1 MKVNKLYITL
11 LGFVLLL
18 LSGACEDDFP
28 SDKQDGQGF
37 VLSLSLATQAA
48 TRATELGID
57 AFNENRI
64 AQADVYF
71 FPVNAAGQD
80 DEKCLYVQTGLV
92 PSLVSGSSTD
102 YELQVPLDPETVS
115 EGTTYYVYVV
125 ANPDIGGMTAG
136 SVGETLNTIKQRTLT
151 TDWKSGYS
159 ADGVGLKDATL
170 EQVTETALVMDGSKE
185 VTIET
190 PQSAPA
196 VIDMIR
202 AMAKVMLYASTES
215 EITAHGITYTA
226 VPSGMFATMVYSVGK
241 TNLAGD
247 YAVQPTDY
255 ITRLRRNYED
265 QYTTTA
271 DGKHRYAQ
279 MAPFYSYLNPADT
292 EGRQDAYLILSV
304 PWMAREEGSQSYEAH
319 DYYYRVPI
327 TGTDAPA
334 LLERNHYYKIN
345 VHIGVLGSLSPRDAV
360 EVQAEFEIMDWFEVG
375 IDTDMQ
381 QYRYLVLESYY
392 TELNNETTVD
402 MPYISS
408 SEIAWDKEG
417 QLDPNGNYTHIV
429 SVTFEDY
436 SEDETE
442 TVTLDARHPTHT
454 MGSGYNSRT
463 IRFSDFQVKE
473 GPGGTLRFTH
483 PLSDDNDFVPYTIT
497 VAVYN
502 QQGVQSKEEWV
513 IRQYPAMY
521 IVGENNNEHNNN
533 SKYGYYNR
541 FVNGYWGAHDRNVV
555 YSNDKGSGYWY
566 DRKDLGVVAELSGS
580 NSNPNLYTINISAFS
595 DNTYAIGD
603 PRSETPSNFNG
614 YLDATQYL
622 ATRQDAENVI
632 APSFRVASSWGKTLP
647 RDYNAT
653 VMRCA
658 SYQEAGYPAGR
669 WRIPTKAEVEY
680 IVGLS
685 DDGKIPR
692 LFGGSGTTTNAY
704 WVSSGTYTAGS
715 NDPYDEGFTEGWNN
729 EDKTA
734 VVRCVYD
741 VWYWGEQDI
750 EHDENNP
757 DGYGHLTNTDFVWG
771 DAPDGT
777 LEEGTKNDEM

>member
-1 MKVNKLYITL
+1 MKGNKLYITL

-48 TRATELGID
+48 TRATEPGID

-64 AQADVYF
+64 AWADVYF
-71 FPVNAAGQD
+71 FSANATGQD

-92 PSLVSGSSTD
+92 PSPISSSATD
-102 YELQVPLDPETVS
+102 YELQVPLDPAIIS
-115 EGTTYYVYVV
+115 EGTAYYVYVV
-125 ANPDIGGMTAG
+125 ANPAAGGMTAG
-136 SVGETLNTIKQRTLT
+136 TKGETLADIRQKTLT
-151 TDWKSGYS
+151 TEWKSGYG
-159 ADGVGLKDATL
+159 ANGEGLKDATL
-170 EQVTETALVMDGSKE
+170 EQVTETALVMDGGKAL
-185 VTIET
+185 TIET
-190 PQSAPA
+190 PQSSPV
-196 VIDMIR
+196 VIDMTR

-247 YAVQPTDY
+247 YAVQPADY

-279 MAPFYSYLNPADT
+279 MAPFYSYPNPADT

-360 EVQAEFEIMDWFEVG
+360 EVQAEFEIMDWFEAG

-381 QYRYLVLESYY
+381 QYQYLVLESYY
-392 TELNNETTVD
+392 TELNNEATVD

-408 SEIAWDKEG
+408 SELAWNEEDKR
-417 QLDPNGNYTHIV
+417 DPNGNYTHIV

-442 TVTLDARHPTHT
+442 TVTLDASHPTHT
-454 MGSGYNSRT
+454 TGSGYNSRT
-463 IRFSDFQVKE
+463 IRFSDFQVEE

-502 QQGVQSKEEWV
+502 QQGVQCKEEWV

-521 IVGENNNEHNNN
+521 IVGENNNTSEN
-533 SKYGYYNR
+533 YGGTNR
-541 FVNGYWGAHDRNVV
+541 FVNGYHRTGDTP
-555 YSNDKGSGYWY
+555 YDNDGPPGLFGGGGIELGSI
-566 DRKDLGVVAELSGS
+566 ASLSGT
-580 NSNPNLYTINISAFS
+580 NENPNLYTIYTSSFA

-603 PRSETPSNFNG
+603 PRDESYSKFAGP
-614 YLDATQYL
+614 LDADQYL

-632 APSFRVASSWGKTLP
+632 APAFKVASSWGKTQS
-647 RDYNAT
+647 RSYAST

-680 IVGLS
+680 IIGLS
-685 DDGKIPR
+685 EDEKIPR
-692 LFGGSGTTTNAY
+692 LFGQEGTSTNY
-704 WVSSGTYTAGS
+704 WVSSGKYTTG
-715 NDPYDEGFTEGWNN
+715 NYGWQGDYTPGTSGN
-729 EDKTA
+729 A
-734 VVRCVYD
+734 YVRCVYD
-741 VWYWGEQDI
+741 VWYWGEATI
-750 EHDENNP
+750 EEDKEHNTGNWDNN
-757 DGYGHLTNTDFVWG
+757 DFVWG
-771 DAPDGT
+771 DNPQGA
-777 LEEGTKNDEM
+777 LEKGQEH

>member
-1 MKVNKLYITL
+1 MKGNKLYITL

-48 TRATELGID
+48 TRATEAGVD
-57 AFNENRI
+57 VFNENRI

-102 YELQVPLDPETVS
+102 YELQVPLDPAIIS
-115 EGTTYYVYVV
+115 EGKAYYVYVV
-125 ANPDIGGMTAG
+125 ANPDAGGMTTG
-136 SVGETLNTIKQRTLT
+136 TVGETLADIRQKTLT
-151 TDWKSGYS
+151 TDWKSGYG

-170 EQVTETALVMDGSKE
+170 EQVTETALVMDGGKAL
-185 VTIET
+185 TIET
-190 PQSAPA
+190 PQSSPV
-196 VIDMIR
+196 VIDMTR

-247 YAVQPTDY
+247 YAMQPTDY

-279 MAPFYSYLNPADT
+279 MAPFYSYPNPADT

-334 LLERNHYYKIN
+334 LLDRNHYYKIN

-392 TELNNETTVD
+392 TELNNEMTVD

-408 SEIAWDKEG
+408 SEIAWDKDG
-417 QLDPNGNYTHIV
+417 QRDPNGNYTHIV

-442 TVTLDARHPTHT
+442 TVTLDASHPTHT
-454 MGSGYNSRT
+454 TGSGYNSRT
-463 IRFSDFQVKE
+463 IRFSNFQVEE

-497 VAVYN
+497 VAVFN

-521 IVGENNNEHNNN
+521 IVGENNDGETNV
-533 SKYGYYNR
+533 SGGGINR
-541 FVNGYWGAHDRNVV
+541 FVNGYNQETV
-555 YSNDKGSGYWY
+555 YSGGFFQTALNPPRDDNRNELGSISE
-566 DRKDLGVVAELSGS
+566 LGG
-580 NSNPNLYTINISAFS
+580 NNYNPNLYTIHISSFA

-603 PRSETPSNFNG
+603 PRSETVYSFGNA
-614 YLDATQYL
+614 LDATEYR

-632 APSFRVASSWGKTLP
+632 APAFKVASSWGKTT
-647 RDYNAT
+647 DISYQTA
-653 VMRCA
+653 VKRCA

-680 IVGLS
+680 ITQLS
-685 DDGKIPR
+685 SDGKIPR
-692 LFGGSGTTTNAY
+692 LFGGQNGSAAAY
-704 WVSSGTYTAGS
+704 WVSSGTYTAGAS
-715 NDPYDEGFTEGWNN
+715 YTDNYYTPGLSGSE
-729 EDKTA
+729 A
-734 VVRCVYD
+734 VRCVYD
-741 VWYWGEQDI
+741 VWYWGEATI
-750 EHDENNP
+750 EEDKEHNTGNWDNN
-757 DGYGHLTNTDFVWG
+757 DFVWG
-771 DAPDGT
+771 DNPQGA
-777 LEEGTKNDEM
+777 LEKGQEH